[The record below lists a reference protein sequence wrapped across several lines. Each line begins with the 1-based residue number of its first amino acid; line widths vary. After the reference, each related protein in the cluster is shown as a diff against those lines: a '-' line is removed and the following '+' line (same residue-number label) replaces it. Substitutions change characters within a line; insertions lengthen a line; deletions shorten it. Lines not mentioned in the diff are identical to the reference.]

1 MNDYK
6 NIFLVISKNYYYNK
20 SIKNLLL
27 LILAKLNIF
36 IHNVNNKIYVF
47 LYKQINKEM
56 KCWLSK
62 INL

>member
-56 KCWLSK
+56 KC
-62 INL
+62 

>member
-27 LILAKLNIF
+27 LMLSKLNIF
-36 IHNVNNKIYVF
+36 IHNINNKIYVF

-56 KCWLSK
+56 KC
-62 INL
+62 

>member
-1 MNDYK
+1 MDDYK

-56 KCWLSK
+56 K
-62 INL
+62 

>member
-1 MNDYK
+1 MDDYK

-56 KCWLSK
+56 KC
-62 INL
+62 

>member
-1 MNDYK
+1 MDDYK

-36 IHNVNNKIYVF
+36 IHNVNNKIYIF

-56 KCWLSK
+56 KC
-62 INL
+62 